1 MKKLIFGF
9 CFWTMVLGVQAQ
21 VYLRTGDLDKKTQA
35 EYLDAQ
41 KMVRQGRYKDAE
53 KKLDKILKKHPGFY
67 EAALRKA
74 VMFFDQGQF
83 ALADPIFD
91 EVARLAPDYDAEMY
105 YAAAINALSLKN
117 DEKAID
123 HYNQY
128 LQKGQPDE
136 KRRIKVEKELT
147 TLTFRVNAKKNPVP
161 IQPRALEGLINTEDS
176 EYLPSPSLDGKSMV
190 FTRRLTGQEDLYI
203 SYQNDS
209 GQWSVAVALET
220 INTPDNE
227 AAQSTSEDGKT
238 IVFTMCNNKTTG
250 FGSCD
255 LYYTQWEDGNFTSPV
270 NMGPRINTPAW
281 ESQPCLFANGRM
293 MLFASNRK
301 GSLGGND
308 LWMVKKTREGKWGA
322 VINLGPKINT
332 DKHEESP
339 FLHSD
344 GKTLYFRSNGHTGM
358 GGFDLFMSKWD
369 DQKKEWS
376 VPVNLGYPINS
387 EGDEGSLAVDRTGRM
402 AYYASDAHSA
412 ADGNRQLDLYQFEMP
427 EALRPE
433 PVSYLDL
440 SITDEADGRSL
451 AAQVLMVDVDNGD
464 TLLLTQAEMGK
475 VITAL
480 PVNRRLMMHVSEAG
494 YLLHSEHFDTGE
506 NFDMQRAQVKTV
518 KMRKPVVTDSRPVIL
533 KNIFFASGS
542 AILEPASMP
551 ELIALAEMLRSNAG
565 VSIRILGHTD
575 DVGDAATNQLL
586 SLNRAK
592 AVYLQIIDL
601 GIDAQRLSYE
611 GRGESEPIS
620 SNDAEEGRANNR
632 RTEFII
638 VQGTNQK

>member
-1 MKKLIFGF
+1 
-9 CFWTMVLGVQAQ
+9 
-21 VYLRTGDLDKKTQA
+21 
-35 EYLDAQ
+35 
-41 KMVRQGRYKDAE
+41 
-53 KKLDKILKKHPGFY
+53 
-67 EAALRKA
+67 
-74 VMFFDQGQF
+74 
-83 ALADPIFD
+83 
-91 EVARLAPDYDAEMY
+91 
-105 YAAAINALSLKN
+105 
-117 DEKAID
+117 
-123 HYNQY
+123 
-128 LQKGQPDE
+128 
-136 KRRIKVEKELT
+136 
-147 TLTFRVNAKKNPVP
+147 
-161 IQPRALEGLINTEDS
+161 
-176 EYLPSPSLDGKSMV
+176 
-190 FTRRLTGQEDLYI
+190 
-203 SYQNDS
+203 
-209 GQWSVAVALET
+209 
-220 INTPDNE
+220 
-227 AAQSTSEDGKT
+227 
-238 IVFTMCNNKTTG
+238 
-250 FGSCD
+250 
-255 LYYTQWEDGNFTSPV
+255 
-270 NMGPRINTPAW
+270 
-281 ESQPCLFANGRM
+281 
-293 MLFASNRK
+293 
-301 GSLGGND
+301 
-308 LWMVKKTREGKWGA
+308 
-322 VINLGPKINT
+322 
-332 DKHEESP
+332 
-339 FLHSD
+339 
-344 GKTLYFRSNGHTGM
+344 
-358 GGFDLFMSKWD
+358 MSKWD

-387 EGDEGSLAVDRTGRM
+387 EGDEGSLAVDRTGKM
-402 AYYASDAHSA
+402 AYYATDAHATTSS
-412 ADGNRQLDLYQFEMP
+412 NRHLDLYQFEMP

-601 GIDAQRLSYE
+601 GIDAQRLSFE

-620 SNDAEEGRANNR
+620 TNDTEEGRANNR

-638 VQGTNQK
+638 VQGTQQK

>member
-1 MKKLIFGF
+1 MKKIIFGF
-9 CFWTMVLGVQAQ
+9 CFWAMVLAAQAQ
-21 VYLRTGDLDKKTQA
+21 IYLRAGDLDKKTQA
-35 EYLDAQ
+35 EYQEAQ
-41 KMVRQGRYKDAE
+41 KLVRQGKYRDAE
-53 KKLDKILKKHPGFY
+53 KKLDKILKKHPGFH

-74 VMFFDQGQF
+74 VMYFDQEQF
-83 ALADPIFD
+83 NLAAPIFD

-117 DEKAID
+117 DEKTITN
-123 HYNQY
+123 YRQY

-161 IQPRALEGLINTEDS
+161 IQPRPLEGLINTEDS
-176 EYLPSPSLDGKSMV
+176 EYLPSPSLDGKPMV
-190 FTRRLTGQEDLYI
+190 FTRRLQGQEDLFI

-209 GQWSVAVALET
+209 GQWSVTVALET

-227 AAQSTSEDGKT
+227 AAHSISEDGKT

-255 LYYTQWEDGNFTSPV
+255 LYYTQWENNAYTTPV

-281 ESQPCLFANGRM
+281 ESQPSLFANGKK
-293 MLFASNRK
+293 MLFSSNRK
-301 GSLGGND
+301 GSVGGND
-308 LWMVKKTREGKWGA
+308 LWMVEKTREGKWGP
-322 VINLGPKINT
+322 VINLGPNINT

-369 DQKKEWS
+369 EQKKEWS
-376 VPVNLGYPINS
+376 IPINLGHPINS
-387 EGDEGSLAVDRTGRM
+387 EGDEGSLAVDRTGKL

-412 ADGNRQLDLYQFEMP
+412 GVVNRQLDLYQFEMP
-427 EALRPE
+427 EVLRPE
-433 PVSYLDL
+433 PVSFLDL
-440 SITDEADGRSL
+440 SITDELSGQALES
-451 AAQVLMVDVDNGD
+451 QVVMMDLDSGD
-464 TLLLTQAEMGK
+464 TLLYSHADAGRI
-475 VITAL
+475 ITAL

-506 NFDMQRAQVKTV
+506 NFDIERAQVKRV

-542 AILEPASMP
+542 ATLEPTSMP
-551 ELIALAEMLRSNAG
+551 ELMALAEMLRTHAG
-565 VSIRILGHTD
+565 INIRILGHTD
-575 DVGDAATNQLL
+575 DVGEAATNQLL

-592 AVYLQIIDL
+592 AVYLQLIDL
-601 GIDAQRLSYE
+601 GIDARRLSFE
-611 GRGESEPIS
+611 GKGESEPIA
-620 SNDAEEGRANNR
+620 SNDADEGRANNR

-638 VQGTNQK
+638 VQGTNPK

>member
-1 MKKLIFGF
+1 
-9 CFWTMVLGVQAQ
+9 
-21 VYLRTGDLDKKTQA
+21 
-35 EYLDAQ
+35 
-41 KMVRQGRYKDAE
+41 
-53 KKLDKILKKHPGFY
+53 
-67 EAALRKA
+67 
-74 VMFFDQGQF
+74 
-83 ALADPIFD
+83 
-91 EVARLAPDYDAEMY
+91 
-105 YAAAINALSLKN
+105 
-117 DEKAID
+117 
-123 HYNQY
+123 
-128 LQKGQPDE
+128 
-136 KRRIKVEKELT
+136 
-147 TLTFRVNAKKNPVP
+147 
-161 IQPRALEGLINTEDS
+161 
-176 EYLPSPSLDGKSMV
+176 
-190 FTRRLTGQEDLYI
+190 
-203 SYQNDS
+203 
-209 GQWSVAVALET
+209 
-220 INTPDNE
+220 
-227 AAQSTSEDGKT
+227 
-238 IVFTMCNNKTTG
+238 
-250 FGSCD
+250 
-255 LYYTQWEDGNFTSPV
+255 
-270 NMGPRINTPAW
+270 
-281 ESQPCLFANGRM
+281 
-293 MLFASNRK
+293 
-301 GSLGGND
+301 
-308 LWMVKKTREGKWGA
+308 
-322 VINLGPKINT
+322 
-332 DKHEESP
+332 
-339 FLHSD
+339 
-344 GKTLYFRSNGHTGM
+344 M

-376 VPVNLGYPINS
+376 TPVNLGHPINS

-440 SITDEADGRSL
+440 SITDELSGQALES
-451 AAQVLMVDVDNGD
+451 QVVMMDVDSGD
-464 TLLLTQAEMGK
+464 TLLYTLAVAGRI
-475 VITAL
+475 ITAL

-601 GIDAQRLSYE
+601 GIDAQRLSFE

>member
-1 MKKLIFGF
+1 
-9 CFWTMVLGVQAQ
+9 MVLGAQAQ

-35 EYLDAQ
+35 EYQDAQ
-41 KMVRQGRYKDAE
+41 KLVRQGRYKDAE
-53 KKLDKILKKHPGFY
+53 KKLDNILKKHPGFY

-117 DEKAID
+117 DEKAIAS
-123 HYNQY
+123 YNQY

-136 KRRIKVEKELT
+136 KKRIKVEKELT

-161 IQPRALEGLINTEDS
+161 IKPRPLEGLINTEDS

-227 AAQSTSEDGKT
+227 AAHSTSEDGKT

-255 LYYTQWEDGNFTSPV
+255 LYYTQWEDGQFTSPV

-281 ESQPCLFANGRM
+281 ESQPCLIANGRM

-301 GSLGGND
+301 GSYGGND

-322 VINLGPKINT
+322 VINLGPNINT

-387 EGDEGSLAVDRTGRM
+387 EGDEGSLAIDRTGKM
-402 AYYASDAHSA
+402 AFYATDAFMAIGSP
-412 ADGNRQLDLYQFEMP
+412 RQLDLYQFELP
-427 EALRPE
+427 EVLRPD

-440 SITDEADGRSL
+440 TIGDEVSNRTLESE
-451 AAQVLMVDVDNGD
+451 VVMRDVDSGD
-464 TLLLTQAEMGK
+464 TLLFARAENGK
-475 VITAL
+475 LIAAL
-480 PVNRRLMMHVSEAG
+480 PVNRRLMLHITEPG
-494 YLLHSEHFDTGE
+494 YLLYSEHFDTGE
-506 NFDMQRAQVKTV
+506 NFDIEKPQVKKV
-518 KMRKPVVTDSRPVIL
+518 GLRKPVVEDTRPVIL
-533 KNIFFASGS
+533 KNIFFDSGS
-542 AILEPASMP
+542 ATLKAASMP
-551 ELIALAEMLRSNAG
+551 EIEALADMLKTNAT
-565 VSIRILGHTD
+565 IHIQILGHTD
-575 DVGDAATNQLL
+575 DVGEASVNQVL

-592 AVYLQIIDL
+592 AVYEELIGL
-601 GIDAQRLSYE
+601 GIDPARLSFE
-611 GRGESEPIS
+611 GKGESEPIT
-620 SNDAEEGRANNR
+620 SNDSEAGRAINR

-638 VQGTNQK
+638 VEKTLKK